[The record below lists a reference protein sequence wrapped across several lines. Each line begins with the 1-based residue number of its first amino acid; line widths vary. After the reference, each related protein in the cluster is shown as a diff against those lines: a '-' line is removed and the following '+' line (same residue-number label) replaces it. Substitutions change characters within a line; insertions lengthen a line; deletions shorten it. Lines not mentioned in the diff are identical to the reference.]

1 MTLKVL
7 EFRIY
12 LENEP
17 MCINCIK
24 DIVKIYTSYFT
35 HIEYSSVLTDSSCGR
50 PKYVGSC
57 SDALYGVD
65 NCLHRKKLMEGEE
78 HVVKDV
84 CVPGNGKI
92 YAWFGCKDMDF
103 VNTIMH

>member
-1 MTLKVL
+1 
-7 EFRIY
+7 
-12 LENEP
+12 

-24 DIVKIYTSYFT
+24 DIVEIYTSYFT

-78 HVVKDV
+78 HVIKV
-84 CVPGNGKI
+84 CAYQGTGKYTRGWDAKTWTLFSNI
-92 YAWFGCKDMDF
+92 
-103 VNTIMH
+103 VNTRHALESTPRGN